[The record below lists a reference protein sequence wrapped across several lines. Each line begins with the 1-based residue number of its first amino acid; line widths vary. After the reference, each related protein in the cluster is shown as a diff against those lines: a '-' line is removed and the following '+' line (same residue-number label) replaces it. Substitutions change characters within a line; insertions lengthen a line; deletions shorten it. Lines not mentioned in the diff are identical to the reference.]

1 MAEDRAKLLR
11 KRLLLA
17 LAGVGLTLLLLEL
30 VLRLALGNLDVAPF
44 VLEPGDG
51 RCVGLEPGASSSY
64 TGTLLRIPSVEHAI
78 NEQGFRGP
86 ERPEQPEPGTLRIV
100 ALGDSFTFGQGVR
113 AEQALPAALEAEL
126 REAGAPPLELLNFG
140 VPGLNLAESV
150 DQYRYFA
157 RRWQAQVVIM
167 FLFEND
173 LDGPL
178 CDIVGRRLFLGLVRR
193 SRLFR
198 VGVIALAPEA
208 LGAPNPRPG
217 DARAQQLREQLGLL
231 RGEVEAEGARLLL
244 VALADPLADAAR
256 TRELS
261 AELGIPALVFERE
274 TYEALEILPNETH
287 WTAEAN
293 REAAAQ
299 IAGWLAPQLAQA
311 AP

>member
-1 MAEDRAKLLR
+1 MADDRPKLLR

-17 LAGVGLTLLLLEL
+17 LAGVGLTLVLLEL

-51 RCVGLEPGASSSY
+51 RCVGLEPGASSAY
-64 TGTLLRIPSVEHAI
+64 TGTLLRIPTIEHAI

-86 ERPEQPEPGTLRIV
+86 ERPEQPEPSTLRVV
-100 ALGDSFTFGQGVR
+100 ALGDSFTFGQGVS

-126 REAGAPPLELLNFG
+126 LGAGAPPLEVLNFG
-140 VPGLNLAESV
+140 VPGFNLAESI

-157 RRWQAQVVIM
+157 RQWHPQVVVM

-178 CDIVGRRLFLGLVRR
+178 CDIVGRRLFLGLVRH

-217 DARAQQLREQLGLL
+217 EARAQQLGEELESL
-231 RGEVEAEGARLLL
+231 RSEVEADGARLLL

-261 AELGIPALVFERE
+261 AELEIPALVFERE
-274 TYEALEILPNETH
+274 LFEGLEIIPNETH
-287 WTAEAN
+287 WTVEAN

-299 IAGWLAPQLAQA
+299 IAGWLGPQLAQTG
-311 AP
+311 P